1 MRLRDLVYAIL
12 LNSANDAS
20 VVIAEGLAGSV
31 PSFAERMNAKARSV
45 GALNTH
51 FVNPNGLPAENHYS
65 TARDLVVMFSH
76 ALRDP
81 LFEEMIGTRTIPV
94 MPTAGSA
101 RTITLRTHNR
111 MLGQEKVPVVGK
123 TGWTIAAKK
132 CFVGA
137 ASADGRQLLV
147 AVLGSTDLWG
157 DLKRL
162 IEYGLNGGDPP
173 GSVQAWSAAP
183 SSPAIGDA
191 EERTAVRTSSN
202 WQPLARGIGRNP

>member
-1 MRLRDLVYAIL
+1 M
-12 LNSANDAS
+12 
-20 VVIAEGLAGSV
+20 
-31 PSFAERMNAKARSV
+31 
-45 GALNTH
+45 
-51 FVNPNGLPAENHYS
+51 
-65 TARDLVVMFSH
+65 
-76 ALRDP
+76 
-81 LFEEMIGTRTIPV
+81 

-191 EERTAVRTSSN
+191 EERTAVRYFVE
-202 WQPLARGIGRNP
+202 LATVGSGNRAQSLKKSLSRRGYPARVETVRRRGRTLYRVMVGQYPTRAAAQSAAARIRKSDPHLSPTLVARN